1 MIIGRQKMNSD
12 IQTILLRWR
21 NDERYRNSRTVHGW
35 TKEYCR
41 YLDSIASRHGVSVQ
55 DAKIFLRLESMMDH
69 HQDPTKLRPDFP
81 RAVRT
86 LAAVQHEEGWM
97 NSYIP
102 KHFRERQRRIDD
114 KGRLDLEWQC
124 WNRNVK
130 KQRVAGFFLFFDK
143 IGGSQENGTSH
154 KNGNG
159 KDSKDG
165 ENGTNKY
172 SLSESSAILPDSC
185 AFVVFSWSVA

>member
-1 MIIGRQKMNSD
+1 MDKG
-12 IQTILLRWR
+12 ILSLLGLNCATWSERSR
-21 NDERYRNSRTVHGW
+21 CENILTLGINDGPPP
-35 TKEYCR
+35 
-41 YLDSIASRHGVSVQ
+41 G
-55 DAKIFLRLESMMDH
+55 
-69 HQDPTKLRPDFP
+69 PTKLRPDFP

-114 KGRLDLEWQC
+114 KGRMDLEWQC

-172 SLSESSAILPDSC
+172 SLSESSVLLPDSYT
-185 AFVVFSWSVA
+185 FVVFSRSVA